1 MNVKTH
7 PSSFIDSQYDDD
19 IENSP
24 VFSPVL
30 LKPVSIKLDT
40 VVGATGGENYKLK
53 YKYLYI
59 WVFMCIYM

>member
-7 PSSFIDSQYDDD
+7 PSSFIDSQYDND

-30 LKPVSIKLDT
+30 LKPVSIKMDT
-40 VVGATGGENYKLK
+40 VLGGTGGKNHKLK
-53 YKYLYI
+53 NKY
-59 WVFMCIYM
+59 